1 MSIQRDKEWKVYVSD
16 HLVQTENEILAQYD
30 PTMTSEIILP
40 LIYTL
45 NDESLCPGKVDF
57 RIIQLAHDRN
67 GSFLS
72 RQGQLTVVLDE
83 NDLLKYT
90 Q

>member
-1 MSIQRDKEWKVYVSD
+1 MM
-16 HLVQTENEILAQYD
+16 
-30 PTMTSEIILP
+30 PP
-40 LIYTL
+40 
-45 NDESLCPGKVDF
+45 LCPGKVDF
-57 RIIQLAHDRN
+57 QIIQLAHDRN

-72 RQGQLTVVLDE
+72 QQGQVTVVLDE